1 MPNEIPVVFHNRTN
15 YNYHFIMRESLKVS
29 LNILEKIQE
38 STKLVSRKVPTEK
51 YIKNLIKM
59 VMRVLQMFLTKW
71 NLLIVQD
78 LWQVHYQILLIIMQ
92 KEFVKLNVK
101 TAIVF
106 LNMKN
111 LIKYK
116 RLSCNKKNS
125 NKIDEKGWARIHL
138 GFLITILINLF
149 CFQEKVFNLMNTW
162 MNLKSL
168 IKYYCLEKKI
178 VTGT

>member
-1 MPNEIPVVFHNRTN
+1 M
-15 YNYHFIMRESLKVS
+15 
-29 LNILEKIQE
+29 
-38 STKLVSRKVPTEK
+38 SR
-51 YIKNLIKM
+51 
-59 VMRVLQMFLTKW
+59 LQF
-71 NLLIVQD
+71 
-78 LWQVHYQILLIIMQ
+78 
-92 KEFVKLNVK
+92 F
-101 TAIVF
+101 F